1 MLCEVPEMTREEILQ
16 ARTQGLTYKTG
27 SKAGT
32 QRSPLSTFKLYD
44 TTGTKLHKVPELAQ
58 TMIAQIWCAHPSN
71 RTKYMVLDP
80 ENWDAI
86 PAPLISS
93 DIFGSKPSNDISG
106 GFPKRKSSG
115 DNPDFPW
122 L

>member
-1 MLCEVPEMTREEILQ
+1 
-16 ARTQGLTYKTG
+16 
-27 SKAGT
+27 
-32 QRSPLSTFKLYD
+32 
-44 TTGTKLHKVPELAQ
+44 VPELAQ

-80 ENWDAI
+80 KNWDAI

-93 DIFGSKPSNDISG
+93 DIFGSGTGGNISSG
-106 GFPKRKSSG
+106 GLPKRKSSG